1 MLWRRQQRWEAFA
14 SASATLSL
22 TSLVG
27 GLKTMSP
34 APGRRPPIYTVIW
47 PPHVRETITQR
58 IGGSLRSSN
67 HSLSFSG
74 VSLIDFPNHKFYN
87 TTN

>member
-34 APGRRPPIYTVIW
+34 APGRRPPISGPFCVTLYHTYSSLQARPTR
-47 PPHVRETITQR
+47 PPYLWRLWV
-58 IGGSLRSSN
+58 
-67 HSLSFSG
+67 
-74 VSLIDFPNHKFYN
+74 
-87 TTN
+87 